1 MKKNGYHLTYCT
13 NIHPGESWNET
24 FENLK
29 KYIPQIKAEVSQNGN
44 FGIGLRLS
52 DIASRSLLENDN
64 LSMFKSWLNINECYV
79 FTLNGF
85 PYGGFHHQR
94 VKDQVH
100 QPDWTTTARF
110 EYTHRL
116 FQILAALLP
125 PEIEGGISTSPLSYK
140 YWESSKK
147 NKPDV
152 LQNATFN
159 IIKIAEK
166 LINIHQSSRQILH
179 LDIEPE
185 PDGLLENTREVIGW
199 YTEWLIP
206 QGTEYLQQQFEI
218 SKFEAEAFLK
228 RHIRLC
234 YDVCHFAI
242 VYEKPEKVFSMLKA
256 EGIKIGKIQISA
268 ALKISLPAENKER
281 KKIKKALVPF
291 MESTYLHQVVERGSG
306 GGISHYRDLPQ
317 AMKNLNNPNAKEWRT
332 HFHVPVF
339 LSSYGVLESTQEDIL
354 EVFNFLKKEKITE
367 HLEIET
373 YTWDVLPGDIQLP
386 IVDSIVRELQW
397 VDKNL

>member
-1 MKKNGYHLTYCT
+1 MKKNRYHLTYCT

-29 KYIPQIKAEVSQNGN
+29 RYIPQIKAEVSQNAN

-52 DIASRSLLENDN
+52 DNANRSLLENDN
-64 LSMFKSWLNINECYV
+64 LSMFKSWLNINECFV
-79 FTLNGF
+79 FTLNSF
-85 PYGGFHHQR
+85 PYGGFHHQK

-100 QPDWTTTARF
+100 KPDWTTTARF

-116 FQILAALLP
+116 FQIMAALLP
-125 PEIEGGISTSPLSYK
+125 AGIEGGISTSPLLYK

-147 NKPDV
+147 NKQDV
-152 LQNATFN
+152 LQKATHN

-166 LINIHQSSRQILH
+166 LINIHESSRQILH

-185 PDGLLENTREVIGW
+185 PDGLLEKEVIDW

-206 QGTEYLQQQFEI
+206 QGIDFLQQQFKI
-218 SKFEAEAFLK
+218 SNSEAEAFLK

-268 ALKISLPAENKER
+268 ALKISLPAEIKER
-281 KKIKKALVPF
+281 INIKDALVPF
-291 MESTYLHQVVERGSG
+291 VESTYLHQVVERDSG
-306 GGISHYRDLPQ
+306 GGFSNYRDLPQ
-317 AMKNLNNPNAKEWRT
+317 ALKNLNNPNAKEWRT

-339 LSSYGVLESTQEDIL
+339 LASYGVLESTLEDIL
-354 EVFNFLKKEKITE
+354 EVFNLLKKEKITE

-373 YTWDVLPGDIQLP
+373 YT
-386 IVDSIVRELQW
+386 
-397 VDKNL
+397 